1 MITTAHVY
9 NVLKE
14 SAQKWPD
21 HIAVY
26 DEFGT
31 ITFKELWQETE
42 KLRVEILKSG
52 IQEGMCV
59 GMLARNSRNF
69 IVGMFAVAGCDAVIL
84 PISHQ
89 MKADEIR
96 NLIEETQLHAILDEG
111 SGVKVLNNYSSTIP
125 LTFEQ
130 FHFGFTQNQY
140 TGPFAPHIEN
150 PVFMR
155 FTSGTTGKS
164 KGVIISHKDAI
175 DRVEAANKGLELGPD
190 DTVIWVLP
198 MAFHFVVSILL
209 YIRFGA
215 AIAIAKD
222 FLAAHIL
229 EISNRCNGTLLY
241 ASPLQIKLLAAD
253 KSEENF
259 NTLKKVISTSAG
271 IGFDVCAAFKNRF
284 GIDVSQAYGI
294 IEIGLPIINF
304 KKSDS
309 NPDAVGY
316 ALPDYTVDILDETF
330 NPLPSG
336 EVGILG
342 IKGPGMFAGYL
353 TPPTTREENLQ
364 YGYFVT
370 ADFAIKDADGL
381 ITVKGRE
388 KSAINVAGNKV
399 FVEEV
404 EKILETHPQIESARV
419 SGKAHLLMGQVVH
432 ADIILKPN
440 QNPEI
445 EEIISYCRRQLST
458 YKVPQ
463 SIKFV
468 SELPMTN
475 TGKIRRG

>member
-1 MITTAHVY
+1 MINTAHVY

-14 SAQKWPD
+14 SAQKWPN

-26 DEFGT
+26 DEFGA

-42 KLRVEILKSG
+42 KLRVELLKSG
-52 IQEGMCV
+52 LQEGMCV
-59 GMLARNSRNF
+59 GMLARNTRNF

-89 MKADEIR
+89 MKVDEIK
-96 NLIEETQLHAILDEG
+96 NLLDETKLHVVIDEG
-111 SGVKVLNNYSSTIP
+111 SGVNVLPYYASTIQ
-125 LTFEQ
+125 LSNEQ
-130 FHFGFTQNQY
+130 FHFGFTQH
-140 TGPFAPHIEN
+140 TFKERFAPHINN

-164 KGVIISHKDAI
+164 KGVIISHQDAI
-175 DRVEAANKGLELGPD
+175 ARVEAANKALELGPN

-229 EISNRCNGTLLY
+229 EVSNRCNGTLLY

-253 KSEENF
+253 KTGENF
-259 NTLKKVISTSAG
+259 TSMKKVISTSAG
-271 IGFDVCAAFKNRF
+271 IGLDVCVAFKKRY

-294 IEIGLPIINF
+294 IEIGLPIINI
-304 KKSDS
+304 KKSNS

-316 ALPDYTVDILDETF
+316 ALPDYTVDILDDTF
-330 NPLPSG
+330 NPLPAG

-353 TPPTTREENLQ
+353 TPPSTREEILKN
-364 YGYFVT
+364 GYFLT
-370 ADFAIKDADGL
+370 ADFAVKDADGL

-404 EKILETHPQIESARV
+404 EKILETHEAVEAAKV
-419 SGKAHLLMGQVVH
+419 SGKPHLLMGQVVH

-445 EEIISYCRRQLST
+445 EDIITFCRKQLST

-463 SIKFV
+463 SIRFV
-468 SELPMTN
+468 KELPMTN
-475 TGKIRRG
+475 TGKIQRG

>member
-1 MITTAHVY
+1 MNSSHVY
-9 NVLKE
+9 DVLKA
-14 SAQKWPD
+14 SAQNWPN

-26 DEFGT
+26 DEFGE
-31 ITFKELWQETE
+31 ITFSNLWQETE
-42 KLRVEILKSG
+42 KLRVELLNAGVKK
-52 IQEGMCV
+52 GMCV

-69 IVGMFAVAGCDAVIL
+69 IVGMFAVAGCDAVVL

-89 MKADEIR
+89 MKADEIKK
-96 NLIEETQLHAILDEG
+96 LVEETKLHVILDEG
-111 SGVKVLNNYSSTIP
+111 SGEKVLATYSSIIS
-125 LTFEQ
+125 LSFEQ
-130 FHFGFTQNQY
+130 FHFGFTENHY
-140 TGPFAPHIEN
+140 SGPFAPHIEN

-164 KGVIISHKDAI
+164 KGVVISHQDAI
-175 DRVEAANKGLELGPD
+175 ARVEAANKALELGAK
-190 DTVIWVLP
+190 DTVVWVLP

-229 EISNRCNGTLLY
+229 DVSNRCGGTLLY

-253 KSEENF
+253 ISGENF
-259 NTLKKVISTSAG
+259 TTMKKVISTSAG
-271 IGFDVCAAFKNRF
+271 IGLDVCVAFKKRF

-294 IEIGLPIINF
+294 IEIGLPIINL
-304 KKSDS
+304 KKSSS

-316 ALPDYTVDILDETF
+316 ALPDYTVDILDNDYNT
-330 NPLPSG
+330 LPSG

-353 TPPTTREENLQ
+353 TPPSTREEILKN
-364 YGYFVT
+364 GYFLT
-370 ADFAIKDADGL
+370 ADFAVKDADGL

-404 EKILETHPQIESARV
+404 EKILETHPAVEAVKV
-419 SGKAHLLMGQVVH
+419 SGKSHLLMGQVIH

-440 QNPEI
+440 QNPDI
-445 EEIISYCRRQLST
+445 EEIISYCRKQLST

-468 SELPMTN
+468 NELPMTN
-475 TGKIRRG
+475 TGKIQRG